1 MQQPDNAGQQSLAAN
16 ELEMTEG
23 ERAAL
28 ASADGA
34 VAGDAPA
41 ATGTTEAPAAASST
55 ATPAVD
61 GSAAPA
67 AAAPADSAAQ
77 PDAATAAAAAAAA
90 AAAEGATPAA
100 PAASE
105 PPPSAPFVPT
115 YAADERDYDKE
126 IGNINGKLQALKEKY
141 KAGDVEDEAYEEQYE
156 SLRDERSRIERA
168 QDMATL
174 QQQMSQQNADQSWA
188 YLQRQFL
195 SRPENAAIA
204 ASPMRFAAWEQAMQ
218 SVVND
223 AAAAGRQLTDWDIL
237 AGARDLLV
245 TEGLLQASAAATAPP
260 VAQAPAKPDRSAPLG
275 DVPATLSTVP
285 AAADPTSRST
295 ADAAAGMDNIE
306 DIESFLAGKS
316 ESERDR
322 ILRDV
327 PGSFVADN

>member
-28 ASADGA
+28 ASAD
-34 VAGDAPA
+34 DT
-41 ATGTTEAPAAASST
+41 ATGAPAAAT
-55 ATPAVD
+55 GAAAPPAAAGGAATPAPD
-61 GSAAPA
+61 ASAAA
-67 AAAPADSAAQ
+67 ATVEGAAPAD
-77 PDAATAAAAAAAA
+77 AAAAAAAA
-90 AAAEGATPAA
+90 GGAAEGASAAPAA
-100 PAASE
+100 PAAVSE
-105 PPPSAPFVPT
+105 PPPATPFVPT
-115 YAADERDYDKE
+115 YAADERDYAKE
-126 IGNINGKLQALKEKY
+126 IGDINGKLQTLKEKY
-141 KAGDVEDEAYEEQYE
+141 KAGDVEDEAYEQQYE
-156 SLRDERSRIERA
+156 DLRDERSRVERA
-168 QDMATL
+168 QDMAAL

-195 SRPENAAIA
+195 SRPENAGIA

-218 SVVND
+218 SVVNE
-223 AAAAGRQLTDWDIL
+223 AAAAGRQVTDWDIL

-245 TEGLLQASAAATAPP
+245 SEGLLQASTAATAPP
-260 VAQAPAKPDRSAPLG
+260 VAQPPAKPDRAAPLG

>member
-1 MQQPDNAGQQSLAAN
+1 MQQPDNAGQQSLASN

-34 VAGDAPA
+34 TAGDAAEAPGTPDAAAA
-41 ATGTTEAPAAASST
+41 ATAT
-55 ATPAVD
+55 ATPAAD

-67 AAAPADSAAQ
+67 AAAPADGAAQ
-77 PDAATAAAAAAAA
+77 PDAAAAAAAA
-90 AAAEGATPAA
+90 AAAEGASPAA

-105 PPPSAPFVPT
+105 PPPATPFVPT
-115 YAADERDYDKE
+115 YAADERDYGKE
-126 IGNINGKLQALKEKY
+126 IGDINGKLQALKEKY
-141 KAGDVEDEAYEEQYE
+141 KAGDVEDEAYEQQYE
-156 SLRDERSRIERA
+156 DLRDERSRVERA

-218 SVVND
+218 TVVND
-223 AAAAGRQLTDWDIL
+223 AAATGRQLTDWDIL

-245 TEGLLQASAAATAPP
+245 TEGLLQASAAATAAP

>member
-1 MQQPDNAGQQSLAAN
+1 MQQPDNAGQQSLASN

-34 VAGDAPA
+34 TAGDAAAAPGTPDAAAA
-41 ATGTTEAPAAASST
+41 ATAT
-55 ATPAVD
+55 ATPAGD

-67 AAAPADSAAQ
+67 AAAPAGGAAQ
-77 PDAATAAAAAAAA
+77 PDAAATAAAAVAADVAPPPA
-90 AAAEGATPAA
+90 PAA
-100 PAASE
+100 PE
-105 PPPSAPFVPT
+105 PPPATPFVPT
-115 YAADERDYDKE
+115 YAADERDYGKE
-126 IGNINGKLQALKEKY
+126 IGEINGRLQALKEKY
-141 KAGDVEDEAYEEQYE
+141 KAGDVEDEVYEQQYE
-156 SLRDERSRIERA
+156 DLRDERSRVERA
-168 QDMATL
+168 QDIAAL
-174 QQQMSQQNADQSWA
+174 QQQLSQQNADQSWA

-204 ASPMRFAAWEQAMQ
+204 ASPIRFAAWEQAMQ

-223 AAAAGRQLTDWDIL
+223 AAASGRQLTDWDIL

-260 VAQAPAKPDRSAPLG
+260 VAQAPAKPDRSAPLA

>member
-28 ASADGA
+28 ASADETAPGA
-34 VAGDAPA
+34 AAA
-41 ATGTTEAPAAASST
+41 ATSAADPPAAAGGA
-55 ATPAVD
+55 ATPAADASAV
-61 GSAAPA
+61 AAPVEGA
-67 AAAPADSAAQ
+67 TP
-77 PDAATAAAAAAAA
+77 PDAAAAAAAGG
-90 AAAEGATPAA
+90 AAEGALAA
-100 PAASE
+100 PAAVSE
-105 PPPSAPFVPT
+105 PPPATPFVPT
-115 YAADERDYDKE
+115 YAADERDYGKE
-126 IGNINGKLQALKEKY
+126 IGDINGKLQALKEKY
-141 KAGDVEDEAYEEQYE
+141 KAGDVEDEAYEQQYE
-156 SLRDERSRIERA
+156 DLRDERSRVERA

-195 SRPENAAIA
+195 SRPENAGIA

-218 SVVND
+218 SVVNE
-223 AAAAGRQLTDWDIL
+223 AAAAGRQVTDWDIL

-245 TEGLLQASAAATAPP
+245 SEGLLQASTAATAPP
-260 VAQAPAKPDRSAPLG
+260 VPQPPAKPDRAAPLG
-275 DVPATLSTVP
+275 AVPATLSTVP

>member
-1 MQQPDNAGQQSLAAN
+1 MQQPDNAGQHSLAAN

-34 VAGDAPA
+34 APGDAAAGTGAPDAPA
-41 ATGTTEAPAAASST
+41 AAAAT
-55 ATPAVD
+55 ATPVAE

-67 AAAPADSAAQ
+67 SAAPADVATQ
-77 PDAATAAAAAAAA
+77 PDAAAAAAAA
-90 AAAEGATPAA
+90 AAAEGTASAPPAV
-100 PAASE
+100 SE
-105 PPPSAPFVPT
+105 PPPATPFVPT
-115 YAADERDYDKE
+115 YAADERDYGKE
-126 IGNINGKLQALKEKY
+126 IGEINGKLQALKEKY
-141 KAGDVEDEAYEEQYE
+141 KAGDVEDEVYEQQYE
-156 SLRDERSRIERA
+156 DLRDERSRVERA
-168 QDMATL
+168 QDIATL
-174 QQQMSQQNADQSWA
+174 QQQLSQQNADQSWA

-204 ASPMRFAAWEQAMQ
+204 ASPIRFAAWEQAMQ
-218 SVVND
+218 SVVNE

-260 VAQAPAKPDRSAPLG
+260 VAQAPAKPDRSAPLA

>member
-28 ASADGA
+28 ASADETTPGA
-34 VAGDAPA
+34 GAA
-41 ATGTTEAPAAASST
+41 ATGTA
-55 ATPAVD
+55 D
-61 GSAAPA
+61 PA
-67 AAAPADSAAQ
+67 AAAGG
-77 PDAATAAAAAAAA
+77 AATPAAEASAAAAPVEGATPPDTA
-90 AAAEGATPAA
+90 AAAEGAPAA
-100 PAASE
+100 PAAVSE
-105 PPPSAPFVPT
+105 PAPATPFVPT
-115 YAADERDYDKE
+115 YAADERDYGKE
-126 IGNINGKLQALKEKY
+126 IGDINGKLQALKEKY
-141 KAGDVEDEAYEEQYE
+141 KSGDVEDEAYEQQYE
-156 SLRDERSRIERA
+156 DLRDERSRVERA

-195 SRPENAAIA
+195 SRPENAGIA

-218 SVVND
+218 SVVNE
-223 AAAAGRQLTDWDIL
+223 AAAAGRQVTDWDIL

-245 TEGLLQASAAATAPP
+245 SEGLLQASTTATAPP
-260 VAQAPAKPDRSAPLG
+260 VAQPPAKPDRAAPLG

>member
-1 MQQPDNAGQQSLAAN
+1 
-16 ELEMTEG
+16 
-23 ERAAL
+23 
-28 ASADGA
+28 
-34 VAGDAPA
+34 
-41 ATGTTEAPAAASST
+41 
-55 ATPAVD
+55 
-61 GSAAPA
+61 
-67 AAAPADSAAQ
+67 
-77 PDAATAAAAAAAA
+77 
-90 AAAEGATPAA
+90 
-100 PAASE
+100 
-105 PPPSAPFVPT
+105 
-115 YAADERDYDKE
+115 ERDYGKE
-126 IGNINGKLQALKEKY
+126 IGDINGKLQALKEKY
-141 KAGDVEDEAYEEQYE
+141 KAGDVEDEAYEQQYE
-156 SLRDERSRIERA
+156 DLRDERSRVERA
-168 QDMATL
+168 QDIAAL
-174 QQQMSQQNADQSWA
+174 QQQLSQQNADQSWA

-204 ASPMRFAAWEQAMQ
+204 ASPIRFAAWEQAMQ

-223 AAAAGRQLTDWDIL
+223 AAASGRQLTDWDIL

-245 TEGLLQASAAATAPP
+245 TEGLLQASTAATAPP
-260 VAQAPAKPDRSAPLG
+260 VAQAPAKPDRSAPLA

>member
-34 VAGDAPA
+34 APGDAAA
-41 ATGTTEAPAAASST
+41 ATGTAETPAAVAAPAT
-55 ATPAVD
+55 ATPASD
-61 GSAAPA
+61 GAASPA
-67 AAAPADSAAQ
+67 AAATPAEGAAQ
-77 PDAATAAAAAAAA
+77 AAA
-90 AAAEGATPAA
+90 AAAEGAA
-100 PAASE
+100 PAVPAVSE
-105 PPPSAPFVPT
+105 PPPATPFVPT
-115 YAADERDYDKE
+115 YAADERDYGKE
-126 IGNINGKLQALKEKY
+126 IGDINGKLQALKEKY
-141 KAGDVEDEAYEEQYE
+141 KAGDVEDEAYEQQYE
-156 SLRDERSRIERA
+156 DLRDERSRVERA

-218 SVVND
+218 SVVNE

-260 VAQAPAKPDRSAPLG
+260 VAQAPAKPDRSAPLAE
-275 DVPATLSTVP
+275 VPNTLSTVP

>member
-34 VAGDAPA
+34 AAGDAPA
-41 ATGTTEAPAAASST
+41 ATATSDAPATATAT
-55 ATPAVD
+55 ATPAAE

-67 AAAPADSAAQ
+67 AAAAAGGAAQ
-77 PDAATAAAAAAAA
+77 PDAAATPAAAVAADV
-90 AAAEGATPAA
+90 ATPAA
-100 PAASE
+100 PAAPE
-105 PPPSAPFVPT
+105 PPPATPFVPT
-115 YAADERDYDKE
+115 YAADERDYGKE
-126 IGNINGKLQALKEKY
+126 IGEINGRLQALKEKY
-141 KAGDVEDEAYEEQYE
+141 KAGDVEDEVYEQQYE
-156 SLRDERSRIERA
+156 DLRDERSRVERA
-168 QDMATL
+168 QDIAAL
-174 QQQMSQQNADQSWA
+174 QQQLSQQNADQSWA

-204 ASPMRFAAWEQAMQ
+204 ASPIRFAAWEQAMQ

-223 AAAAGRQLTDWDIL
+223 AAASGRQLTDWDIL

-245 TEGLLQASAAATAPP
+245 NEGLLQASAAATAPP
-260 VAQAPAKPDRSAPLG
+260 VAQAPAKPDRSAPLA

-306 DIESFLAGKS
+306 EIESFLAGKS

>member
-1 MQQPDNAGQQSLAAN
+1 MQQPDNAGQHSLAAN

-34 VAGDAPA
+34 TPGDAAAGTGTADAPA
-41 ATGTTEAPAAASST
+41 AATATAAPAAE
-55 ATPAVD
+55 

-67 AAAPADSAAQ
+67 AAAPADGAAQ
-77 PDAATAAAAAAAA
+77 PDAAAAAAVA
-90 AAAEGATPAA
+90 AAAEGTASAP

-105 PPPSAPFVPT
+105 PPPATPFVPT
-115 YAADERDYDKE
+115 YAADERDYGKE
-126 IGNINGKLQALKEKY
+126 IGEINGKLQALKERY
-141 KAGDVEDEAYEEQYE
+141 KAGDVEDEVYEQQYE
-156 SLRDERSRIERA
+156 DLRDERSRVERA
-168 QDMATL
+168 QDIATL
-174 QQQMSQQNADQSWA
+174 QQQLSQQNADQSWA

-218 SVVND
+218 SVVNE

>member
-1 MQQPDNAGQQSLAAN
+1 MQQPDNVGQQSLAAN

-28 ASADGA
+28 ASADDAATGDAA
-34 VAGDAPA
+34 VATGTPDAPA
-41 ATGTTEAPAAASST
+41 AAAATAAPAAEA
-55 ATPAVD
+55 
-61 GSAAPA
+61 SAAPA
-67 AAAPADSAAQ
+67 AAPANGAAQ
-77 PDAATAAAAAAAA
+77 PDAAAAAAV
-90 AAAEGATPAA
+90 AAEGAVAAA
-100 PAASE
+100 PAAAE
-105 PPPSAPFVPT
+105 PPPATPFVPT
-115 YAADERDYDKE
+115 YAADERDYGKE
-126 IGNINGKLQALKEKY
+126 IGDINGKLQALKEKY
-141 KAGDVEDEAYEEQYE
+141 KAGDVEDEAYEQQYE
-156 SLRDERSRIERA
+156 DLRDERSRVERA
-168 QDMATL
+168 QDIAAL
-174 QQQMSQQNADQSWA
+174 QQQLSQQNADQSWA

-204 ASPMRFAAWEQAMQ
+204 ASPIRFAAWEQAMQ

-223 AAAAGRQLTDWDIL
+223 AAASGRQLTDWDIL

-260 VAQAPAKPDRSAPLG
+260 VAQAPAKPDRSAPLA

-306 DIESFLAGKS
+306 DIESFLAGNS

>member
-28 ASADGA
+28 ASAYETPPGA
-34 VAGDAPA
+34 AAA
-41 ATGTTEAPAAASST
+41 ATGAAE
-55 ATPAVD
+55 
-61 GSAAPA
+61 PA
-67 AAAPADSAAQ
+67 AAAGG
-77 PDAATAAAAAAAA
+77 AATPAADASAAAAPVEGATTPDAA
-90 AAAEGATPAA
+90 AAAEGAPAA
-100 PAASE
+100 PAAVSE
-105 PPPSAPFVPT
+105 PAPATPFVPT
-115 YAADERDYDKE
+115 YAADERDYGKE
-126 IGNINGKLQALKEKY
+126 IGDINGKLQALKEKY
-141 KAGDVEDEAYEEQYE
+141 KAGDVEDEAYEQQYE
-156 SLRDERSRIERA
+156 DLRDERSRVERA

-195 SRPENAAIA
+195 SRPENAGIA

-218 SVVND
+218 SVVNE
-223 AAAAGRQLTDWDIL
+223 AAAAGRQVTDWDIL

-245 TEGLLQASAAATAPP
+245 SEGLLQASTAATAPP
-260 VAQAPAKPDRSAPLG
+260 VPQPPAKPDRAAPLG
-275 DVPATLSTVP
+275 AVPATLSTVP

>member
-28 ASADGA
+28 ASADE
-34 VAGDAPA
+34 
-41 ATGTTEAPAAASST
+41 TTP
-55 ATPAVD
+55 
-61 GSAAPA
+61 G
-67 AAAPADSAAQ
+67 
-77 PDAATAAAAAAAA
+77 AAAAATGAAEPAVAAGGAATPAADASATAAPVEGATPPDAA
-90 AAAEGATPAA
+90 AAAEGAPAA
-100 PAASE
+100 PAAASE
-105 PPPSAPFVPT
+105 PAPATPFVPT
-115 YAADERDYDKE
+115 YAADERDYGKE
-126 IGNINGKLQALKEKY
+126 IGDINGKLQALKERY
-141 KAGDVEDEAYEEQYE
+141 KSGDVEDEAYEQQYE
-156 SLRDERSRIERA
+156 DLRDERSRVERV

-195 SRPENAAIA
+195 SRPENAGIA

-218 SVVND
+218 SVVNE
-223 AAAAGRQLTDWDIL
+223 AAAAGRQVTDWDIL

-245 TEGLLQASAAATAPP
+245 SEGLLQASTAANAPP
-260 VAQAPAKPDRSAPLG
+260 VAQPPAKPDRAAPLG
-275 DVPATLSTVP
+275 AIPATLSTVP

>member
-34 VAGDAPA
+34 AAGDAPA
-41 ATGTTEAPAAASST
+41 ATDTSDAPATATAT
-55 ATPAVD
+55 ATPAAES
-61 GSAAPA
+61 SAAPA
-67 AAAPADSAAQ
+67 AAAAAGGAAQ
-77 PDAATAAAAAAAA
+77 PDAAATAAAAVAADM
-90 AAAEGATPAA
+90 ATPAA
-100 PAASE
+100 PAAPE
-105 PPPSAPFVPT
+105 PPPATPFVPT
-115 YAADERDYDKE
+115 YTADERDYGKE
-126 IGNINGKLQALKEKY
+126 IGEINGKLQALKEKY
-141 KAGDVEDEAYEEQYE
+141 KAGDVEDEVYEQQYE
-156 SLRDERSRIERA
+156 DLRDERSRVERA
-168 QDMATL
+168 QDIAAL
-174 QQQMSQQNADQSWA
+174 QQQLSQQNADQSWA

-204 ASPMRFAAWEQAMQ
+204 ASPIRFAAWEQAMQ

-260 VAQAPAKPDRSAPLG
+260 VAQAPAKPDRSAPLA